1 MGLFTDLFSSKPA
14 EEAAA
19 AKKAGYETA
28 NTTANSALDA
38 GQIQANG
45 YYDQAYSPF
54 SSLYDTGKGIY
65 DKFSG
70 AYADATGVNG
80 QGGIDAAGS
89 TFKALPGYSGGLTT
103 GIDAVN
109 RGAAARGLLGSGQT
123 SADEIKFASDYDST
137 KYGNYLSSLVPG
149 MQSGQSLLTTGAT
162 GEAGVRSAQ
171 AGTAAAI
178 GSQKAT
184 NGYNSSVGVGN
195 ANADAALAPY
205 SASQNFWGALMG
217 LGNLGVKAATGG
229 TSSAVP
235 GLSNGLKLATGLQ
248 SVSGY

>member
-1 MGLFTDLFSSKPA
+1 MGLFTDLFSTKPA

-28 NTTANSALDA
+28 NSTANSALDTA
-38 GQIQANG
+38 STNANG
-45 YYDQAYSPF
+45 YYDQASSPF
-54 SSLYDTGKGIY
+54 TSLMNTGQGVY

-89 TFKALPGYSGGLTT
+89 AFKALPGYSGGLTT

-149 MQSGQSLLTTGAT
+149 MSSGQSLLTSGAS
-162 GEAGVRSAQ
+162 GLAGVKSAQ

-184 NGYNSSVGVGN
+184 NDYNSNVGIGG

-205 SASQNFWGALMG
+205 SASQNFWSALMG
-217 LGNLGVKAATGG
+217 GASALAKAYTGG
-229 TSSAVP
+229 ASSAAP
-235 GLSNGLKLATGLQ
+235 SLMDGLKLASGAK